1 MDDADVL
8 RAILAAYKVVMEA
21 SWPGLHPAMAERAS
35 RWPSA
40 SQATLAAE
48 LADYLQ
54 ASARAEQHVRV
65 FWKLGTG
72 FKFGGCNDLFA
83 RDAGMNRPE
92 ELVGTDDFD
101 RRLPWGHQAAKYRQD
116 DEAVFK
122 SGTAKLD
129 ILERQQSTTG
139 ITWVRAGKTPIR
151 KASGEVIGIFG
162 MYELLDAE
170 TGRKAFAA
178 RNLKRRS
185 GGGAA

>member
-8 RAILAAYKVVMEA
+8 RAILAAYKMVMEA
-21 SWPGLHPAMAERAS
+21 SWSGLHPAMAERAS

-40 SQATLAAE
+40 TQASLANE
-48 LADYLQ
+48 LAEYLQ
-54 ASARAEQHVRV
+54 ASSQASQRVRV
-65 FWKLGTG
+65 FWKLGSG

-92 ELVGTDDFD
+92 ELIGTDDFD

-122 SGTAKLD
+122 SGTPKLD
-129 ILERQQSTTG
+129 ILERQQSTTA
-139 ITWVRAGKTPIR
+139 ITWVRAGKAPIR
-151 KASGEVIGIFG
+151 KTTGEVIGIFG
-162 MYELLDAE
+162 MYELLDGE
-170 TGRKAFAA
+170 TGRKLFSA

-185 GGGAA
+185 